1 VLTVTIF
8 ALLTTPAFAAAT
20 GAQHAPHPLKA
31 SQLTRGEAIAHLAH
45 RYLGTPYV
53 WAGSTPSGFDCSGF
67 VMYLYSRFGIEVPH
81 SSYAQ
86 WDIGRHVARNDMR
99 PGDIVFFGTG
109 HVGIWLGDGRFIH
122 SPHTGDV
129 VSIDSIR
136 SGWYA
141 DTFSGAV
148 RLPGLERYL

>member
-8 ALLTTPAFAAAT
+8 ALLTTPAFAGGT
-20 GAQHAPHPLKA
+20 GGRYENHPLHA
-31 SQLTRGEAIAHLAH
+31 TQLTRGQAIARLAKN
-45 RYLGTPYV
+45 YVGTPYV

-67 VMYLYSRFGIEVPH
+67 VMYLYARLGISVPH

-141 DTFSGAV
+141 ETFSGAV